1 QAPGITA
8 QGLLDGF
15 GNPGR
20 WLMYSGDYSGRR
32 HSPLTQITP
41 ANVHRLAA
49 QWTFQVENMVPGRGF
64 EATPLIVD
72 VVMYVT
78 GNNNTAWAVDMR
90 TGRQMR
96 RHRRQL
102 PANLT
107 YGSANASNRGFAIL
121 GDRLFMGTL
130 DAHLMALDR

>member
-1 QAPGITA
+1 MQQVRSGAMSSRYLRAAIVAAGAIAAGAWAVAAQQAPGITA

-64 EATPLIVD
+64 EATPLIV
-72 VVMYVT
+72 
-78 GNNNTAWAVDMR
+78 
-90 TGRQMR
+90 
-96 RHRRQL
+96 
-102 PANLT
+102 
-107 YGSANASNRGFAIL
+107 
-121 GDRLFMGTL
+121 
-130 DAHLMALDR
+130 